1 MPQENLHVTLAFL
14 DDRSRAEASVI
25 AAALAE
31 AVAASDGPIRL
42 EADRYRETES
52 VGMLVLRD
60 EQGRAAA
67 LAGALRD
74 RLAERGVEVPEHRPW
89 LPHVTV
95 LRYRVGRPRLEPAL
109 PELGPLVP
117 SDAALYH
124 SMLRSGGAQYD
135 VVDSFALGGN
145 H

>member
-1 MPQENLHVTLAFL
+1 LRLFAALCIPPGWAAGLAAWQRSELAAHAPAARLVPQENLHVTLAFL

-31 AVAASDGPIRL
+31 AVAAS
-42 EADRYRETES
+42 
-52 VGMLVLRD
+52 
-60 EQGRAAA
+60 
-67 LAGALRD
+67 
-74 RLAERGVEVPEHRPW
+74 ERGVEVPEHRPW

>member
-14 DDRSRAEASVI
+14 DDRSRAETSVI
-25 AAALAE
+25 AAALGEAAAE
-31 AVAASDGPIRL
+31 AAVPIRL
-42 EADRYRETES
+42 EAARYRETES
-52 VGMLVLRD
+52 VAMLVLRD
-60 EQGRAAA
+60 EEGRAAA
-67 LAGALRD
+67 LAAALRE
-74 RLAERGVEVPEHRPW
+74 RLAERGVEVPDRRPW

-95 LRYRVGRPRLEPAL
+95 LRYRVGRPRLNPAL
-109 PELGPLVP
+109 PAIGPLVP